1 MERRQVLGGFAAT
14 ALGAVSPSAFA
25 QNFPIKPIRIIVPYS
40 AGGSPDTVARI
51 LVQPL
56 GALLGQPVM
65 VENMPGSSGIA
76 AIEMVRKG
84 PDDGHTLLMADAGHW
99 AVNRL
104 TKTNL
109 PHNFLKDMAPVSIAS
124 TSALY
129 LAVHESFPASNLR
142 ELVAAVKAKPGTY
155 TYGSSGIGSLHHLTM
170 EAFKNGLGL
179 EILHVPYKGTGQSV
193 PALVGGQVNMAV
205 AAFNSIGGFA
215 KDGRLKVLAGNT
227 RDRMAI
233 LPQYPPMGDAG
244 LTDFHFP
251 GENAVFAP
259 AGTPKVVIDK
269 VAAALA
275 KVLTMP
281 DIIAKLNTAGVE
293 PPRQTGPL
301 ALSETIQRDIPR
313 YEAVVRTAGIKPE

>member
-1 MERRQVLGGFAAT
+1 MKRRQVLGGFAAT

-25 QNFPIKPIRIIVPYS
+25 QNFPIKPIRIIVPYA

-76 AIEMVRKG
+76 AIETVRNG

-99 AVNRL
+99 AINRM
-104 TKTNL
+104 TKAKL
-109 PHNFLKDMAPVSIAS
+109 PHNFQKDMAPVSIAS
-124 TSALY
+124 TSALF
-129 LAVHESFPASNLR
+129 LTVHQSFPASNLR
-142 ELVAAVKAKPGTY
+142 EFVAAVKAKPGTY

-170 EAFKNGLGL
+170 EAFKAGLGL
-179 EILHVPYKGTGQSV
+179 DILHVPYKGTGQSV

-205 AAFNSIGGFA
+205 AAFNSIDGFA
-215 KDGRLKVLAGNT
+215 KDGRLKVLAGNA

-293 PPRQTGPL
+293 PPRQTGPS